1 MNRTSIE
8 IVAYKC
14 TNTYIREV
22 PEKERE
28 KKRHKKH
35 LNVGENF
42 PNLMENTN
50 LHLQEPY
57 QASTRI
63 NKQTQKS
70 TCGYFRANV
79 MEKETILKAARE
91 K

>member
-1 MNRTSIE
+1 MHKHIYNRS
-8 IVAYKC
+8 ARK
-14 TNTYIREV
+14 RG
-22 PEKERE
+22 E

-35 LNVGENF
+35 LNIGENF

-50 LHLQEPY
+50 LDLQEPY
-57 QASTRI
+57 QAPTRL

-79 MEKETILKAARE
+79 LEEEEDTILKAARE